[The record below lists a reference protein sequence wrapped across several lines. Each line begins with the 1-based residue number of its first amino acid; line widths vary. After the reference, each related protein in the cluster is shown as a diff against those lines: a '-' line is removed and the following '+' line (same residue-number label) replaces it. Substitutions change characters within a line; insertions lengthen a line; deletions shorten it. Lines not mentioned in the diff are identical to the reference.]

1 MMCGKSIFRFHGVR
15 HHFASTLVSHGVDL
29 AVVGKLLSHKQAQT
43 TMRYAHLQPGALK
56 SAATKAGKLLQP
68 QRTSKVVELNR
79 SK

>member
-43 TMRYAHLQPGALK
+43 TMRYAHLQAGPLK
-56 SAATKAGKLLQP
+56 LAPTKAGKLLQP
-68 QRTSKVVELNR
+68 KSKATVIRMTGRE
-79 SK
+79 